1 MHHPYEEVYRLVQL
15 IRNKYLNRIH
25 YQSEIGSTYPE
36 FDLVPQAE
44 PDFSYNLVYQPWWN
58 VFKERI
64 PDILEFDS
72 WRDDIKNGISS
83 SISYS
88 GSISYKNFQAIGES
102 KYVFELNRL
111 HHLPTYSYHAGK
123 NKDQVGVNKLVSQIQ
138 CWSCQNPLYGSVN
151 WTSGIEAGIRVVNLI
166 YSILLF
172 KSMLSQAELKM
183 LNSVVKKHLF
193 FLKRN
198 LSLYSSA
205 NNHLVAELMGIIHI
219 AATFSYRDSKKDL
232 KKYSNLLF
240 QEFEKQVDDNGVCR
254 EQTIR
259 YHAATFNSYLACF
272 LLLNAK
278 GVRITETQWSKL
290 AYMGHFLE
298 IMPWGDGIDFGDS
311 DDSELLYS
319 QHDINYHLIRSAANS
334 VSILETKTN
343 PNDFRNH
350 LLFSF
355 WGAPQSAININR
367 KEPADYLSSGYFL
380 YNENDITL
388 LVDVGSI
395 GYDTLAAH
403 GHADQLSLLLKY
415 RNTAFIVDCGT
426 FQYHPQFSQWRS
438 YFRGTRS
445 HNTISVNGLDQAL
458 SSGPMMWSIKPDV
471 TILNNAPNYVSA
483 VHNGFVKQG
492 VPCYHQ
498 RDVTIAANMIA
509 ISDKLIDSSIG
520 TSYVWALHF
529 HPEVELDMLEGK
541 LVATRN
547 GIRIEMIGEHM
558 FNCQIVKG
566 SENPLLGWFSES
578 YDCITPT
585 STLVFSGNTK
595 ETNQLTTQIVFA

>member
-1 MHHPYEEVYRLVQL
+1 MHHPYEEVYRVVQL
-15 IRNKYLNRIH
+15 IRNKLLNKLH
-25 YQSEIGSTYPE
+25 FQSDLNSFYPDFK
-36 FDLVPQAE
+36 FDNTPE
-44 PDFSYNLVYQPWWN
+44 PDFTYDLEHNLWWDVFQTRIDN
-58 VFKERI
+58 V
-64 PDILEFDS
+64 LEFDE
-72 WRDDIKNGISS
+72 WRYDVKNQKRSGIGF
-83 SISYS
+83 S
-88 GSISYKNFQAIGES
+88 GTISYKNYQEVGES

-123 NKDQVGVNKLVSQIQ
+123 NKDQKGLKKLVSLIES
-138 CWSCQNPLYGSVN
+138 WSRQNPLYGSVN

-166 YSILLF
+166 YSILLVQ
-172 KSMLSQAELKM
+172 SMLSQAEMKM

-205 NNHLVAELMGIIHI
+205 NNHLVGELMGIIHI

-232 KKYSNLLF
+232 QKYSNLLF
-240 QEFEKQVDDNGVCR
+240 QEFDKQVDDNGVCR

-272 LLLNAK
+272 LLLRAK
-278 GVRITETQWSKL
+278 GVSISEAQWSKL

-298 IMPWGDGIDFGDS
+298 IMPWGDGIDIGDS
-311 DDSELLYS
+311 DNSELLYS
-319 QHDINYHLIRSAANS
+319 QHDDEYDLIRSAANS
-334 VSILETKTN
+334 VAILESAGK

-350 LLFSF
+350 LLFTF
-355 WGAPQSAININR
+355 WGVPSSTINVNR

-380 YNENDITL
+380 YNENNIAL

-403 GHADQLSLLLKY
+403 GHADQLSMLLKY

-426 FQYHPQFSQWRS
+426 FQYHPQFSQWRN
-438 YFRGTRS
+438 YFKGTRS

-471 TILNNAPNYVSA
+471 TILNNAPNDVSA

-498 RDVTIAANMIA
+498 RDVTIAANMIT

-529 HPEVELDMLEGK
+529 HPEVELEMLEGK
-541 LVATRN
+541 LVAMRN
-547 GIRIEMIGEHM
+547 GIRIEMIGRHM
-558 FNCQIVKG
+558 FSCQIVKG